1 MSASTTAPAPTTSRS
16 SLRGPRLEG
25 QLLLILVIMWVAF
38 ALLSPDVFPTSGT
51 AENLARQGGI
61 LLVVAIGQMLVLV
74 VGGFD
79 ISVGANMGFTATV
92 AALMVD
98 DVGLVLAVVIALA
111 GGAGAGLV
119 NGLVVSKLRVNPF
132 IATLGMLTLL

>member
-1 MSASTTAPAPTTSRS
+1 MSASTTAPTAPTTSRLVS
-16 SLRGPRLEG
+16 RVPRLEG
-25 QLLLILVIMWVAF
+25 QLLLILVIMWIAF
-38 ALLSPDVFPTSGT
+38 ALISPDVFPTSGT

-111 GGAGAGLV
+111 GGAGAGL
-119 NGLVVSKLRVNPF
+119 
-132 IATLGMLTLL
+132 I